1 MSEMTGGEAIA
12 QIFCSEGVDHVFG
25 IPGATEVPFMEL
37 LERHAEIRYVLC
49 LHEQV
54 AVGMAEGYARTSGK
68 VGVLNLHTG
77 TGLAAGL
84 SLLSN
89 ARQGR
94 VPLVVT
100 VGQQDTRLLAEEPA
114 MSDDLEAIARPF
126 TKWATEVR
134 AAEDIPVILRR
145 AFATAQRP
153 PAGPVMV
160 SVPLDL
166 LGTEAEF
173 APYERGHLF
182 TRTRPDE
189 RSVEVA
195 AGLLAVSRRPVAII
209 GDGVSR
215 CGAVAEMVRLA
226 ERAGVR
232 VYHHWMSD
240 VDFPVRHPLYLGD
253 FDTDADAT
261 CGMLARADAV
271 VVVGAPAF
279 QQAIAT
285 AAPLCS
291 PSVPVIQ
298 VDDDPWEIGKNLPV
312 AASLE
317 GDIRASL
324 AELNR
329 ALAERLQ
336 ADDDAL
342 AAVRERTEVIAE
354 ETRAAAAAFARR
366 VAARRDDEPIAV
378 ERLMEELLAALPPE
392 ARVVDDCWSYSSVL
406 RRSFPFSEPKQYQ
419 RARRGG
425 AIGGGLP
432 MALGVKLAEPDR
444 PVVCVTGDG
453 SAMWSIQSL
462 WNVRHDDLPIV
473 VVVLSNRAYRQV
485 RMMRGRMMGESAGE
499 PLGTSLSPPDI
510 DFSSIAAGLGIP
522 ARRVTR
528 PGELRDALA
537 EAVRSGQPRLLD
549 VVVDASLPLH

>member
-1 MSEMTGGEAIA
+1 MTTTTGGEAIA
-12 QIFCSEGVDHVFG
+12 GIFSAEGVECIFG
-25 IPGATEVPFMEL
+25 IPGATEVPFVEL
-37 LERHAEIRYVLC
+37 LERHPEFRYVLC

-114 MSDDLEAIARPF
+114 MSDDLVAIARPF
-126 TKWATEVR
+126 TKWATEVQR
-134 AAEDIPVILRR
+134 PEDLPVVLRR
-145 AFATAQRP
+145 VFATAQRP
-153 PAGPVMV
+153 PMGPVMV

-166 LGTEAEF
+166 LGAEVESE
-173 APYERGHLF
+173 PYERGESF

-189 RSVEVA
+189 RAVA
-195 AGLLAVSRRPVAII
+195 AAAHLLATARRPVAII
-209 GDGVSR
+209 GDGISR
-215 CGAVAEMVRLA
+215 RDALDEMVRLA
-226 ERAGVR
+226 ELVGAR

-240 VDFPVRHPLYLGD
+240 VDFPTRHPLYMGD

-261 CGMLARADAV
+261 CDLMARAGV
-271 VVVGAPAF
+271 IVVVGAPAF

-285 AAPLCS
+285 AAPLC
-291 PSVPVIQ
+291 PLGVPIIQ
-298 VDDDPWEIGKNLPV
+298 IDDDPWEIGKNLPA

-324 AELNR
+324 AELNQ
-329 ALAERLQ
+329 ALAARLQ
-336 ADDDAL
+336 ADDGAL
-342 AAVRERTEVIAE
+342 AAVRERTGAITE
-354 ETRAAAAAFARR
+354 ETKASAAAFARR

-378 ERLMEELLAALPPE
+378 ERLMEVLVVALPPE
-392 ARVVDDCWSYSSVL
+392 ARVVDDCWSYSSIL
-406 RRSFPFSEPKQYQ
+406 RRVFSFSEPKQYQ
-419 RARRGG
+419 RSRRGG

-432 MALGVKLAEPDR
+432 IALGVKLAEPDR

-485 RMMRGRMMGESAGE
+485 RLMRGRMLGEGGAAA
-499 PLGTSLSPPDI
+499 LGTSLSPPDI
-510 DFSSIAAGLGIP
+510 DFSAIAAGLGIP

-528 PGELRDALA
+528 PGEVRDALG
-537 EAVRSGQPRLLD
+537 EALQSGQPRLLD
-549 VVVDASLPLH
+549 FVVDASLTLP